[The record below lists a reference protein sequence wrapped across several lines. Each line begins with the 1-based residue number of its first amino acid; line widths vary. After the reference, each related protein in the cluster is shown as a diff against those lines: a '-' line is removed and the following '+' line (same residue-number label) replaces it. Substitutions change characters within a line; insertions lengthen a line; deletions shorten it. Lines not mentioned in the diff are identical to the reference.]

1 MCRGLAVGVD
11 IVTNEVI
18 CIGKSSHTDTIG
30 NREDNCIKLEI
41 IVNEESEKGFYVELD
56 EQYFVN
62 GKLEKKIKEK
72 FGKWLTASEG
82 MSEKLNR
89 IIEDWIENNKL
100 QIYKWLL
107 FCQSY
112 HKGEKIYNS
121 HQEGEKIYN
130 NSQKGKKIDNSSQE
144 GKKIDNSSQK
154 GEEIYNSSQEGEE
167 IYNHCQKGEEIYN
180 SSQKGKK
187 IDNSYQEGEEIYN
200 HSQKGEKIYNN
211 SQKGEEINNNSQE
224 GEEIYNHSQK
234 GEKINNSYQEGK
246 KIDNYSQKGEEIYN
260 SYQEGEKIYIA
271 FTKTGIQ
278 EISDWIKTK
287 SEENT
292 QLTLADLVQIIINF
306 ENKDN

>member
-18 CIGKSSHTDTIG
+18 CVGKSSHTDTIG

-130 NSQKGKKIDNSSQE
+130 NSQKGKKIDNS
-144 GKKIDNSSQK
+144 
-154 GEEIYNSSQEGEE
+154 
-167 IYNHCQKGEEIYN
+167 
-180 SSQKGKK
+180 
-187 IDNSYQEGEEIYN
+187 YQE
-200 HSQKGEKIYNN
+200 
-211 SQKGEEINNNSQE
+211 
-224 GEEIYNHSQK
+224 
-234 GEKINNSYQEGK
+234 
-246 KIDNYSQKGEEIYN
+246 GEEIYN